1 MSSASESGGPPW
13 EAYNP
18 DGSIHMGGVPER
30 LLHHPEMQRR
40 GIRLGYAMN
49 PVRTAEIPWSA
60 PSPESFVGFRLRFRP
75 RGPTVRCQS
84 ARPRYGRTAYL

>member
-1 MSSASESGGPPW
+1 MSSASESSGPPW

-49 PVRTAEIPWSA
+49 PVRTAEVP
-60 PSPESFVGFRLRFRP
+60 
-75 RGPTVRCQS
+75 
-84 ARPRYGRTAYL
+84 